1 MAFIR
6 NDSEEP
12 QNGPF
17 FIIAPGEVVE
27 VPDNWISRRD
37 DRVRRGQFTV
47 VEKPKPAVSVEPKPE
62 KVEEKPKPK
71 KAPAKN

>member
-6 NDSEEP
+6 NDSESP

-17 FIIAPGEVVE
+17 HVIAPGEVAE
-27 VPDNWISRRD
+27 VPDHWLSRRD

-47 VEKPKPAVSVEPKPE
+47 VDKPEPEPEQKPEPKA
-62 KVEEKPKPK
+62 KAKSKAKAAK
-71 KAPAKN
+71 K